1 MNILFIGDIF
11 ASGGRSIVTDY
22 LNRLITEYKIDL
34 AIANAEN
41 SAGGFGIT
49 PVIAE
54 DLLSLG
60 LDVLTGGNHSF
71 DKREAYDYYDRQPRL
86 LRPANY
92 PPGLP
97 GSGVYYGKARNGVKY
112 AVLNLQGRAA
122 MSNID
127 CPFRKADEIL
137 TQADPAIKIRFVDFH
152 AELTSEKVAMGWY
165 LDGRVTGIVG
175 THTHI
180 PTADA
185 RVLPGGTAYQ
195 TDAGMTGPYLSVIGV
210 EKDMIVRRFLTGM
223 SGRMEAAKEGLEL
236 HAVLIAADES
246 TGRATA
252 IQRIHCKAGYFRKGK
267 APAHRAGAFYLA
279 RR

>member
-11 ASGGRSIVTDY
+11 ASGGRGIVAD
-22 LNRLITEYKIDL
+22 NVQRLITEYKIDL

-49 PVIAE
+49 PQITE

-60 LDVLTGGNHSF
+60 IDVLTGGNHSF
-71 DKREAYDYYDRQPRL
+71 DKREIHDYMDHQPRL

-97 GSGVYYGKARNGVKY
+97 GHGMYTGRARNGAPY
-112 AVLNLQGRAA
+112 AVLNLQGRAH

-127 CPFRKADEIL
+127 CPFRKADEML
-137 TQADPAIKIRFVDFH
+137 QSLDPGVKIRFVDFH
-152 AELTSEKVAMGWY
+152 AELTSEKVTMGWY
-165 LDGRVTGIVG
+165 LDGRATAMIG

-185 RVLPGGTAYQ
+185 RILPGGLAYQ
-195 TDAGMTGPYLSVIGV
+195 TDAGMTGPYESVIGV
-210 EKDMIVRRFLTGM
+210 DKDTIVRRFLTGLA
-223 SGRMEAAKEGLEL
+223 GRMEAARGGIEL
-236 HAVLIAADES
+236 HGAVVYADE
-246 TGRATA
+246 TT
-252 IQRIHCKAGYFRKGK
+252 GK
-267 APAHRAGAFYLA
+267 ATGIERVWLKK
-279 RR
+279 